1 MRLTPPEELEKRTRA
16 LQARMAGA
24 GLDAVL
30 VLQNADLFYLAGTV
44 QQGALYVPAS
54 GDPLYR
60 VRKDLGRARVESP
73 LKSIEPMRSP
83 RDLPPAVAAAGLP
96 PPARLGMELDVVP
109 VALFRR
115 WEAVFPGV
123 QVEDA
128 SPLLRDQRAVKSA
141 YEVGILRESAARMDR
156 VFRRALEVIRPGLTD
171 LELVAELE
179 HAARL
184 DGHQGIVHLR
194 GFNSEIHFGHVFSG
208 EASAI
213 PAWADAPLGGPGLN
227 PRVGQGAAGT
237 RIEPGRPVI
246 VDIAFAYD
254 GYIVDQTRTVAVG
267 ELPPEMV
274 RAYETTRRVQE
285 RLMSAARPGATWGAV
300 YDEGLR
306 VAVEAGF
313 GDRFMG
319 APGSQV
325 SFIGHGV
332 GLELDEWP
340 LIARGFHDR
349 VLEEGMVLAAEPKV
363 VFPGLGAVGIENT
376 FVVGPAGLERITF
389 SNEDL
394 VVVGG

>member
-1 MRLTPPEELEKRTRA
+1 MRLTPPEEIESRTRA

-54 GDPLYR
+54 GDPLYL
-60 VRKDLGRARVESP
+60 VRKDLGRARAESP
-73 LKSIEPMRSP
+73 LTAIAPLRSP

-96 PPARLGMELDVVP
+96 PPSRIGMELDVVP

-123 QVEDA
+123 AIKDA
-128 SPLLRDQRAVKSA
+128 SPLLRDLRSVKSA
-141 YEVGILRESAARMDR
+141 YELGILHESAARMDR
-156 VFRRALEVIRPGLTD
+156 VFRRALEVIRPGVTD

-208 EASAI
+208 PASAI
-213 PAWADAPLGGPGLN
+213 PGWADTPLGGPGLN

-237 RIEPGRPVI
+237 RIEPGRPVV
-246 VDIAFAYD
+246 VDMAFAYD

-267 ELPPEMV
+267 ELPRELV
-274 RAYETTRRVQE
+274 RAYETTLRVQE
-285 RLMSAARPGATWGAV
+285 CLVSAARPGATWGGV
-300 YDEGLR
+300 YDECLA
-306 VAVEAGF
+306 VAVEAGV

-325 SFIGHGV
+325 PFIAHGV

-340 LIARGFHDR
+340 LIARGFQDR
-349 VLEEGMVLAAEPKV
+349 VLREGMVLAAEPKV

-376 FVVGPAGLERITF
+376 FVVGPGGLERITC
-389 SNEDL
+389 SREDL
-394 VVVGG
+394 VVIG